1 MEQKHYKLRYLPLF
15 VSDMEEIVDYITLQN
30 PDAAYHFLE
39 RVEAAIW
46 KRLEFPVSFEPYQGT
61 GARKHPYYRIY
72 VGNFIIYY
80 VVIDDVMEVRRILW
94 DKRDAGWLLEWD

>member
-46 KRLEFPVSFEPYQGT
+46 KRLEFPVSFEP
-61 GARKHPYYRIY
+61 
-72 VGNFIIYY
+72 
-80 VVIDDVMEVRRILW
+80 
-94 DKRDAGWLLEWD
+94 

>member
-1 MEQKHYKLRYLPLF
+1 MAFPLF

-46 KRLEFPVSFEPYQGT
+46 KRLEFPYPLSRIRHRGKKTPILQNLCGEFHYLLCG
-61 GARKHPYYRIY
+61 YR
-72 VGNFIIYY
+72 
-80 VVIDDVMEVRRILW
+80 
-94 DKRDAGWLLEWD
+94 

>member
-61 GARKHPYYRIY
+61 GARNTHITEFMW
-72 VGNFIIYY
+72 GISLSI
-80 VVIDDVMEVRRILW
+80 M
-94 DKRDAGWLLEWD
+94 WL